1 MDDIQKKTKE
11 NIMKESEKNIAISS
25 ITFNRTWVFWESY
38 TAKEQN
44 LSYEES
50 NKSIFEWND
59 IITFFQFWNIYPGN
73 DAKNIFFNGNRI
85 IYYFEEKY
93 RIIAM
98 NVFVKGIKPMW
109 EDEKNNG
116 GKYLQLEYQIKLD
129 DTEKFAK
136 VSSFSWKKLILNTMG
151 ENYPGSDHVNGIR
164 FVDKTHFER
173 GKIIMFR
180 IEIWVDKFIEK
191 EKIDELKNYM
201 IKEMGC
207 EVIEIKDIK
216 VDINKENKQKG
227 RK

>member
-93 RIIAM
+93 RINAM

-116 GKYLQLEYQIKLD
+116 GKYLQLEYQIKPD
-129 DTEKFAK
+129 EADYFSS
-136 VSSFSWKKLILNTMG
+136 VSSLFWKKLVLNTMG
-151 ENYPGSDHVNGIR
+151 ENYPGSENVNGIR

-180 IEIWVDKFIEK
+180 IEIWVDKFIEN
-191 EKIDELKNYM
+191 EKLNELKNYM
-201 IKEMGC
+201 IQEMGC

-216 VDINKENKQKG
+216 VDINKENKKKG
-227 RK
+227 KK